1 MVQLLNWQPVF
12 ELFSS
17 VYLLEP
23 SQSAALSLA
32 VRALQFYKFRP
43 NRMIFQKN
51 RDNNFPLVHHN
62 ILLWVARETL
72 DAVLSTFAELR
83 DSKNA
88 IDWRINHLKI
98 ILKLFCNVYL
108 LKF

>member
-1 MVQLLNWQPVF
+1 MHIKTFVGFEAITPCKNIDKSSFFIIKNRFMIQFVNCQPVF

-43 NRMIFQKN
+43 NRMIFRKN

-62 ILLWVARETL
+62 ILL
-72 DAVLSTFAELR
+72 
-83 DSKNA
+83 
-88 IDWRINHLKI
+88 
-98 ILKLFCNVYL
+98 
-108 LKF
+108 